1 MRILVTGASGFVGK
15 NLCYFL
21 KKQGHEIISVV
32 RDKTKCLEG
41 FQNYIIGHID
51 KNTDWKLILKGV
63 DTVFHLAAKAHNN
76 GYRSQHVLEELRE
89 INVYS
94 SKKLAYE
101 SIDANVKKFIFLSSI
116 GVNGSRTYGIPFS
129 MNDPLNPKTPYA
141 KSKKEAE
148 DVLKLAF
155 KNTHT
160 DLVVIRSPLIYG
172 SDAPGNTK
180 LIMNFI
186 KKNIPLPFG
195 AVSNKRSFIGIDNL
209 ISILELCMHNEKAAN
224 KVLLVSDGFDLS
236 TKQFIN
242 LVGKIIK
249 KKPRIFNLHPK
260 LIEFFL
266 RIVGQKR
273 ILDSLMFDLQINSKF
288 LFEDLDWKPVKPL
301 SKDQFIKYLDKKND

>member
-1 MRILVTGASGFVGK
+1 MI
-15 NLCYFL
+15 
-21 KKQGHEIISVV
+21 
-32 RDKTKCLEG
+32 
-41 FQNYIIGHID
+41 
-51 KNTDWKLILKGV
+51 
-63 DTVFHLAAKAHNN
+63 
-76 GYRSQHVLEELRE
+76 
-89 INVYS
+89 
-94 SKKLAYE
+94 
-101 SIDANVKKFIFLSSI
+101 
-116 GVNGSRTYGIPFS
+116 
-129 MNDPLNPKTPYA
+129 
-141 KSKKEAE
+141 KEAE